1 MEKTQFTICLAGIP
15 IRISAIY
22 HSTKEFCHDY
32 LSDDTPAFSLEVMPQ
47 DIGYEREKS
56 AREDAI
62 EGISP
67 RHFSDAYL
75 ETLAVY
81 RQISEQMLDYGILLF
96 HGSVV
101 AVDGRAY
108 VFTAKSGT
116 GKSTHTRLWRTLLGS
131 RAIMVNDDKPL
142 LRVAEDGVTA
152 FGTPWDGKHH
162 LSSNSAVPVQA
173 ICILERGEQNRIWEM
188 DARDAW
194 PMLMQ
199 QSYRSGSPQKLA
211 HTMNLLDQMAAK
223 VNLYHM
229 ACNMQISAAEM
240 SYQKMR

>member
-1 MEKTQFTICLAGIP
+1 
-15 IRISAIY
+15 
-22 HSTKEFCHDY
+22 
-32 LSDDTPAFSLEVMPQ
+32 MPQ

-162 LSSNSAVPVQA
+162 LSSNIAVPVQA

>member
-1 MEKTQFTICLAGIP
+1 MDKINFTVRLAEVP
-15 IRISAIY
+15 ISISAIY
-22 HSTKEFCHDY
+22 HSTKDFCRDY
-32 LSDDTPAFSLEVMPQ
+32 LTGEEPVFSLEVTPG
-47 DIGYEREKS
+47 DIAYEREKS

-162 LSSNSAVPVQA
+162 LSSNIAVPVQA

-199 QSYRSGSPQKLA
+199 QSYRSGDPGKLA
-211 HTMNLLDQMAAK
+211 KTMDLLDQLAAK
-223 VNLYHM
+223 ARLYRM
-229 ACNMQISAAEM
+229 ACNMELSAAEM
-240 SYQKMR
+240 SYHKMR